1 MCPWPWQNDSQEC
14 KHLIKYDGKRI
25 EVSGISFQ
33 GFELGKA
40 SIEPRLLQA
49 VSHAL
54 MLLDASQFHLCEAV
68 KGAPD
73 EETRRKYYDV
83 MMNDKIRGQDIIM
96 GFSCFDSQPRKQTG

>member
-1 MCPWPWQNDSQEC
+1 MTE
-14 KHLIKYDGKRI
+14 KGY

-40 SIEPRLLQA
+40 SVEPKLLQA

-73 EETRRKYYDV
+73 EETSKKYYDV
-83 MMNDKIRGQDIIM
+83 MMNDR
-96 GFSCFDSQPRKQTG
+96 